1 MTKDEIRF
9 INRSMLMYLA
19 VPVVMAVLVVLVGC
33 FCFNGC
39 TGKGK
44 PDGDTISVRVDS
56 IRDTV
61 YVEVHDTVPVV
72 KQETVVRYVKIP
84 VQKREEAEGEVK
96 DTVDMAV
103 IQREYSDD
111 STYTAYVSGLKY
123 EQWPKLDSIIVR
135 QRNIETIVER
145 TITVSK
151 KQSRWGIGITGGY
164 GIGIINRKLEP
175 YIGLGVSYTILPL

>member
-19 VPVVMAVLVVLVGC
+19 VPVFMAVLVVLVGC

-44 PDGDTISVRVDS
+44 PDGDTITVRVDS

-111 STYTAYVSGLKY
+111 STYTAYVSGLNF
-123 EQWPKLDSIIVR
+123 EEWPKLDSITVR

-164 GIGIINRKLEP
+164 SFGLADYKFQP
-175 YIGLGVSYTILPL
+175 YIGFGFGYYIPL

>member
-19 VPVVMAVLVVLVGC
+19 VPVFMMVLVVLVGC

-44 PDGDTISVRVDS
+44 PDGDTITVRVDS

-96 DTVDMAV
+96 DTVDMPV

-123 EQWPKLDSIIVR
+123 EQWPKLDSITVR

-145 TITVSK
+145 TITVRK

-164 GIGIINRKLEP
+164 SFGLADYKFQP
-175 YIGLGVSYTILPL
+175 YIGFGFGYYIPL

>member
-9 INRSMLMYLA
+9 INRSMLMYFA
-19 VPVVMAVLVVLVGC
+19 VPVFMVVLVVLVGC

-44 PDGDTISVRVDS
+44 PDDDTISVRVDS

-96 DTVDMAV
+96 DTVDMPV

-135 QRNIETIVER
+135 QRTIETIIER
-145 TITVSK
+145 TITVRK

-164 GIGIINRKLEP
+164 SFGLADYKFQP
-175 YIGLGVSYTILPL
+175 YIGFGFGYYIPL